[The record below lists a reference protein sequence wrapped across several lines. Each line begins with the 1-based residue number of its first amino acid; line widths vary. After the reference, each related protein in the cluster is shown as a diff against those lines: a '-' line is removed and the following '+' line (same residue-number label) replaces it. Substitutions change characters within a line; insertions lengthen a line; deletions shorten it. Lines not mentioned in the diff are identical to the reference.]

1 MKIKNLA
8 ITAALG
14 FAGVLSVPS
23 FAATVTADLQV
34 SATILNSCTVE
45 TTPLA
50 FGSLDTTQTTNETV
64 AGTITV
70 LCTADHATTTVTLGG
85 GNNESS
91 GQRRMAG
98 AVLTTTFVPYD
109 VFSDAGHTSAVA
121 VDAAIFSGSLTALAP
136 QVVNVYGQVP
146 AGSFGADIYADTIL
160 VTLTY

>member
-23 FAATVTADLQV
+23 FAATVTADLLV
-34 SATILNSCTVE
+34 SATVLNSCTVE
-45 TTPLA
+45 TTPMA
-50 FGSLDTTQTTNETV
+50 FGSLDTSQTTNETV

-70 LCTADHATTTVTLGG
+70 LCTADHASATVTLGG
-85 GNNESS
+85 GNNEST
-91 GQRRMAG
+91 GQRRMLG
-98 AVLTTTFVPYD
+98 VVLTTTFVPYN

-121 VDAAIFSGSLTALAP
+121 VDGTIFSGSLTALLPAI
-136 QVVNVYGQVP
+136 VSVYGQVP
-146 AGSFGADIYADTIL
+146 AGSFGADTYADTIL